1 MATEQGREDGFGATL
16 AAARAGD
23 ARAWSALYHAVA
35 PILIG
40 YLRAQRLP
48 DPEDVAG
55 EVLLEVVRDLGRFD
69 GDERGFRSW
78 VLAIAHHRLL
88 DARRRDARR
97 PVTPVPTADLEP
109 RPGRD
114 DPEAAT
120 LARIGFDE
128 LEPALAS
135 LTEEQRSVLLLR
147 VVGDLPI
154 ADVAAIVGKR
164 TGAVKQLQRRAVEAM
179 RHAIEEAERPRR
191 ALPDAGVRPAPTAPV
206 PRVGLVRADA
216 HRLGRTVR

>member
-1 MATEQGREDGFGATL
+1 MATEPGRDDEFGATI

-23 ARAWSALYHAVA
+23 ARAWSVLYHAVA

-55 EVLLEVVRDLGRFD
+55 DVLLEVVRDLRRFE

-88 DARRRDARR
+88 DARRREARR
-97 PVTPVPTADLEP
+97 PVTSVPTADLEP
-109 RPGRD
+109 RPGGE
-114 DPEAAT
+114 DPEATT

-128 LEPALAS
+128 LAPALAS

-154 ADVAAIVGKR
+154 ADVATIIGKR

-179 RHAIEEAERPRR
+179 RRAIEEAEPPGR
-191 ALPDAGVRPAPTAPV
+191 AASDRAARPAPTTLSG
-206 PRVGLVRADA
+206 RVGPGAVSA
-216 HRLGRTVR
+216 HGLGRVVR